1 LTFLLILLYYFF
13 VMRDTVNSLDQ
24 AGLIY
29 CHGCGLV
36 VETNDFRTDAKGNAF
51 CDHCPEREMDYDDGL
66 TDVEAD
72 SMTLASAGYGTDED
86 YGYFGDESFM
96 GE

>member
-1 LTFLLILLYYFF
+1 MTFLLILLYYFF

-24 AGLIY
+24 SGLIY

-36 VETNDFRTDAKGNAF
+36 VETNDFRTDAKDNPF
-51 CDHCPEREMDYDDGL
+51 CDHCPAQEEDYDDGL
-66 TDVEAD
+66 SDVEAD